1 MQSNTSKTKK
11 TRKPAETSAPMAPEQ
26 VAPATEEMTNSR
38 KKSSALPSMASEST
52 SPVKKHRR
60 AAKSLILDAAVD
72 AGTDAGSTVA
82 AVSSEDS
89 LQLTTPATA
98 HTVTQ
103 EDIAKRAYL
112 YWVERGYQHGDPV
125 QDWVRAESELIG
137 R

>member
-26 VAPATEEMTNSR
+26 VAPATEEMTKSR

-60 AAKSLILDAAVD
+60 AAKSAVLDAAV
-72 AGTDAGSTVA
+72 DAGSTVA

-103 EDIAKRAYL
+103 EEIAKRAYL
-112 YWVERGYQHGDPV
+112 YWVERGYQHGDPL

>member
-26 VAPATEEMTNSR
+26 VAPATEEMTKSR

-60 AAKSLILDAAVD
+60 AAKSAVLDAAV
-72 AGTDAGSTVA
+72 DAGSTVA

-89 LQLTTPATA
+89 LQLTTPATP